1 MNTEIEVCIDNLES
15 LHHALSGG
23 ANRIELCS
31 SLALGGLTP
40 SFGMMKQAA
49 KVSSVPVYAM
59 IRPRQGD
66 FIFDDDDMLCMLE
79 DIEACASAG
88 LNGVVLGVLAPN
100 GSIDMPKMQ
109 QLADKA
115 HSLKLGVTF
124 HRAID
129 QSSDYQAALEQVIK
143 LRCERVLTSGLA
155 VNAEQGIDVLAA
167 MVKQADGRIDIMAG
181 AGVNAT
187 NAKVIRNTTQVPALH
202 LSGKST
208 RPSLMESNSSAQ
220 MGSDDIND
228 YQIPVTDAS
237 KISDVRAALIDK
249 GKELPTKTSQT
260 Q

>member
-1 MNTEIEVCIDNLES
+1 MNIEIEVCIDNLES
-15 LHHALSGG
+15 LHNALAGG

-49 KVSSVPVYAM
+49 RISSVPVYAM

-66 FIFDDDDMLCMLE
+66 FIFDDDDMICMLE

-88 LNGVVLGVLAPN
+88 LDGVVLGVLAPN

-109 QLADKA
+109 QLAEKA
-115 HSLKLGVTF
+115 HSLKLGITF

-129 QSSDYQAALEQVIK
+129 QSADFQAALEQVIT
-143 LRCERVLTSGLA
+143 LGCERILTSGLA
-155 VNAEQGIDVLAA
+155 VNAEQGINVLSA
-167 MVKQADGRIDIMAG
+167 MVKQANGRIDIMAG

-187 NAKVIRNTTQVPALH
+187 NAKTIQSTTQVPALH

-208 RPSLMESNSSAQ
+208 RASLMENNSSAQ
-220 MGSDDIND
+220 MGSDDIDD

-237 KISDVRAALIDK
+237 NISDVRASLIA
-249 GKELPTKTSQT
+249 
-260 Q
+260 

>member
-15 LHHALSGG
+15 LYNALAGG

-49 KVSSVPVYAM
+49 IISSVPVYAM

-66 FIFDDDDMLCMLE
+66 FIFDDDDILCMLE
-79 DIEACASAG
+79 DIEASSKAG
-88 LNGVVLGVLAPN
+88 LNGVVLGVLMPN

-115 HSLKLGVTF
+115 HSLELGITF

-129 QSSDYQAALEQVIK
+129 HSSDYQTALEQVIS
-143 LRCERVLTSGLA
+143 LGCERVLTSGLA
-155 VNAEQGIDVLAA
+155 VNAEQGVNVLAD
-167 MVKQADGRIDIMAG
+167 MVTQANGRIDIMAG

-187 NAKVIRNTTQVPALH
+187 NAKVIQSTTQVPALH

-208 RPSLMESNSSAQ
+208 RASRMENSSSAQ
-220 MGSDDIND
+220 MGSDDIDD
-228 YQIPVTDAS
+228 YQIPVTDAN
-237 KISDVRAALIDK
+237 KVFDVRVALTI
-249 GKELPTKTSQT
+249 KE
-260 Q
+260 

>member
-1 MNTEIEVCIDNLES
+1 MNIEIEVCIDNLES
-15 LHHALSGG
+15 LHNALAGG

-49 KVSSVPVYAM
+49 RISSVPVYAM

-66 FIFDDDDMLCMLE
+66 FIFDDDDMLSMLE

-88 LNGVVLGVLAPN
+88 LDGVVLGVLAPN
-100 GSIDMPKMQ
+100 GSIDIPKMQ

-115 HSLKLGVTF
+115 RSLKLGITF

-129 QSSDYQAALEQVIK
+129 QSSDFQTALEQVIE
-143 LRCERVLTSGLA
+143 LGCERILTSGLA
-155 VNAEQGIDVLAA
+155 VNAEQGIDVLTA

-181 AGVNAT
+181 AGVNAA
-187 NAKVIRNTTQVPALH
+187 NAKTIQSTTQVPALH

-208 RPSLMESNSSAQ
+208 RPSLMKNNSNAQ
-220 MGSDDIND
+220 MGHDDVDD

-237 KISDVRAALIDK
+237 KISAVRVAL
-249 GKELPTKTSQT
+249 TA
-260 Q
+260 

>member
-15 LHHALSGG
+15 LHNALSGG

-49 KVSSVPVYAM
+49 KISSVPVYAM

-66 FIFDDDDMLCMLE
+66 FIFDNDDMLCMLE
-79 DIEACASAG
+79 DIEACANAG
-88 LNGVVLGVLAPN
+88 LDGVVLGVLAPN

-109 QLADKA
+109 QLAEKA
-115 HSLKLGVTF
+115 HSLKLGITF

-129 QSSDYQAALEQVIK
+129 QSSDFQAALEQIIT
-143 LRCERVLTSGLA
+143 LGCERILTSGLA
-155 VNAEQGIDVLAA
+155 VNAELGIDVLAA

-181 AGVNAT
+181 AGVNAA
-187 NAKVIRNTTQVPALH
+187 NAKMIQSATQVPALH

-208 RPSLMESNSSAQ
+208 RPSRMENSSSAQ
-220 MGSDDIND
+220 MGSDDIDD

-237 KISDVRAALIDK
+237 KISDVRAAL
-249 GKELPTKTSQT
+249 TA
-260 Q
+260 

>member
-15 LHHALSGG
+15 LHNALSGG

-31 SLALGGLTP
+31 SLSLGGLTP

-88 LNGVVLGVLAPN
+88 VNGVVLGVLEPN

-115 HSLKLGVTF
+115 HSLKLGITF

-129 QSSDYQAALEQVIK
+129 QSSDYQVALEQIIT
-143 LRCERVLTSGLA
+143 LGCERILTSGLA
-155 VNAEQGIDVLAA
+155 VNAEQGID
-167 MVKQADGRIDIMAG
+167 I
-181 AGVNAT
+181 
-187 NAKVIRNTTQVPALH
+187 
-202 LSGKST
+202 
-208 RPSLMESNSSAQ
+208 
-220 MGSDDIND
+220 
-228 YQIPVTDAS
+228 
-237 KISDVRAALIDK
+237 
-249 GKELPTKTSQT
+249 
-260 Q
+260 

>member
-1 MNTEIEVCIDNLES
+1 MNIEIEVCIDNLES
-15 LHHALSGG
+15 LHNALSGG

-49 KVSSVPVYAM
+49 RISSVPVYAM

-66 FIFDDDDMLCMLE
+66 FIFDADDVLSMLD
-79 DIEACASAG
+79 DIEACANAG

-115 HSLKLGVTF
+115 HSLKLGITF

-129 QSSDYQAALEQVIK
+129 QSSNYQTALEQVIA
-143 LRCERVLTSGLA
+143 LGCERILTSGLA
-155 VNAEQGIDVLAA
+155 VNAEQGINVLAD
-167 MVKQADGRIDIMAG
+167 MVKQADSRIDIMAG

-187 NAKVIRNTTQVPALH
+187 NAKMIRSNTQVPALH

-208 RPSLMESNSSAQ
+208 RPSLMEKSSSAQ
-220 MGSDDIND
+220 MGNDNVDD
-228 YQIPVTDAS
+228 YQIPVTDAR
-237 KISDVRAALIDK
+237 KISDMRAVLAI
-249 GKELPTKTSQT
+249 
-260 Q
+260 

>member
-1 MNTEIEVCIDNLES
+1 MMNTEIEVCIDNLES
-15 LHHALSGG
+15 LHNALSGG

-49 KVSSVPVYAM
+49 KISSVPVYAM

-66 FIFDDDDMLCMLE
+66 FIFDNDDMLCMLE

-88 LNGVVLGVLAPN
+88 LDGVVLGVLAPN
-100 GSIDMPKMQ
+100 GSIDMPKMH

-115 HSLKLGVTF
+115 HSLNLGMTF

-129 QSSDYQAALEQVIK
+129 QCTDYQVALEQVIA
-143 LRCERVLTSGLA
+143 LGCERILTSGIA
-155 VNAEQGIDVLAA
+155 ANAEQGIHVLAD

-187 NAKVIRNTTQVPALH
+187 NAKMIRSNTQVPALH

-208 RPSLMESNSSAQ
+208 RPSLMEKSSSAQ
-220 MGSDDIND
+220 MGNDNVDD
-228 YQIPVTDAS
+228 YQIPVTDAR
-237 KISDVRAALIDK
+237 KISDMRAVLAI
-249 GKELPTKTSQT
+249 
-260 Q
+260 

>member
-15 LHHALSGG
+15 LYNALSGG

-49 KVSSVPVYAM
+49 KISSVPVYAM

-66 FIFDDDDMLCMLE
+66 FIFDYDDILCMLE
-79 DIEACASAG
+79 DIEACARAG
-88 LNGVVLGVLAPN
+88 VNGVVLGVLTPD
-100 GSIDMPKMQ
+100 GEIDMSAMQ
-109 QLADKA
+109 ILSSKA
-115 HSLKLGVTF
+115 HQLKLAITF

-129 QSSDYQAALEQVIK
+129 QLQDYKVALEQIIE
-143 LRCERVLTSGLA
+143 LGCERILTSGLA
-155 VNAEQGIDVLAA
+155 INAEQGINVLAD

-187 NAKVIRNTTQVPALH
+187 NAKMIQSTTQVPALH

-220 MGSDDIND
+220 MGSNDIDD
-228 YQIPVTDAS
+228 YQIPVADAN
-237 KISDVRAALIDK
+237 KISNVRAAL
-249 GKELPTKTSQT
+249 TA
-260 Q
+260 

>member
-15 LHHALSGG
+15 LYNALAGG

-49 KVSSVPVYAM
+49 IISSVPVYAM

-66 FIFDDDDMLCMLE
+66 FIFDNDDMNCMLE

-88 LNGVVLGVLAPN
+88 LDGVVLGVLAPN

-109 QLADKA
+109 QLAEKA
-115 HSLKLGVTF
+115 HSLKLGITF

-129 QSSDYQAALEQVIK
+129 QSSDFQAALEQIIS
-143 LRCERVLTSGLA
+143 LGCERVLTSGLA

-181 AGVNAT
+181 AGVNAA
-187 NAKVIRNTTQVPALH
+187 NAKMIQCATQVPALH

-208 RPSLMESNSSAQ
+208 RASLMENGSSAQ
-220 MGSDDIND
+220 MGSDDIDD

-237 KISDVRAALIDK
+237 KVFDVRFALTI
-249 GKELPTKTSQT
+249 KE
-260 Q
+260 